1 MKLNFPYRYFLLL
14 TLPISIFLNR
24 IISNFPEFIETFYS
38 TRIYLFIAQNLSALT
53 GVIPISLGEMIVLI
67 IFILLPSC
75 LFYVIFTVIKFGKI
89 NVKMIFINSII
100 LVGFTYSLF
109 LIVWG
114 FNYHRLP
121 YSEIAKLDV
130 KPSSI
135 EELSALCEDL
145 IVRAN
150 HLRELVNED
159 DRGIKILNGSIDDM
173 FKRSNVG
180 FYNAQKII
188 PELQGSFGRPKGI
201 LLSEMLSYTGLVGI
215 YFPFTAE
222 ANVNTA
228 IPHSMLPS
236 TTSHEMAHQRG
247 FAREDEANFIAYFT
261 CSLHPDYDFQYS
273 GVLLGLIHSMNT
285 LHRYSPDRHRELQAK
300 YSNGLKRDLNDI
312 SSFWK
317 KYEGKIERAT
327 NKINDAYLKSNLQED
342 GVRSYGRM
350 VDLLLAK
357 YREKQT
363 H

>member
-24 IISNFPEFIETFYS
+24 IISNFPEFVETFYS

-135 EELSALCEDL
+135 EELSALC
-145 IVRAN
+145 
-150 HLRELVNED
+150 
-159 DRGIKILNGSIDDM
+159 KI
-173 FKRSNVG
+173 
-180 FYNAQKII
+180 
-188 PELQGSFGRPKGI
+188 
-201 LLSEMLSYTGLVGI
+201 
-215 YFPFTAE
+215 
-222 ANVNTA
+222 
-228 IPHSMLPS
+228 
-236 TTSHEMAHQRG
+236 
-247 FAREDEANFIAYFT
+247 
-261 CSLHPDYDFQYS
+261 
-273 GVLLGLIHSMNT
+273 
-285 LHRYSPDRHRELQAK
+285 
-300 YSNGLKRDLNDI
+300 
-312 SSFWK
+312 
-317 KYEGKIERAT
+317 
-327 NKINDAYLKSNLQED
+327 
-342 GVRSYGRM
+342 
-350 VDLLLAK
+350 
-357 YREKQT
+357 
-363 H
+363 